1 MNTKK
6 RLAEIRKKIMK
17 QNISYGEILE
27 LQEMAEHIDKN
38 DTILLEW
45 AAVPECFG
53 NDE

>member
-1 MNTKK
+1 MNIKK
-6 RLAEIRKKIMK
+6 RLAEIREKIMK